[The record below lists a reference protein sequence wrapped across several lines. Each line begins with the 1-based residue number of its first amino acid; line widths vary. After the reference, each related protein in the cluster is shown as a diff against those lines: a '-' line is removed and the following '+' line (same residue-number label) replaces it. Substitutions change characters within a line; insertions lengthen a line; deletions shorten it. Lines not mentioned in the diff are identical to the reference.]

1 MDATLVNTVVT
12 VISIVVSLACA
23 CYSAYQARAAKNYKE
38 GVQRK
43 LNLFELTKYLE
54 RFHRE
59 MNDFIHASKGVDWNR
74 GRNVEKLQGKLST
87 LIQDSNLILPMIRES
102 GIEDN
107 IRQEILALKN
117 LLYGEFALLLADKKT
132 ILLHL
137 DSIDATLSK
146 YVNEQMDVSK

>member
-23 CYSAYQARAAKNYKE
+23 YYSAYQARAAKNYKE
-38 GVQRK
+38 EVQRK

-59 MNDFIHASKGVDWNR
+59 MNDFIHVSKGINWNK
-74 GRNVEKLQGKLST
+74 GRNVEELQRKLST
-87 LIQDSNLILPMIRES
+87 LIQDSNLILPKIKDSLIEDKI
-102 GIEDN
+102 GIEVF
-107 IRQEILALKN
+107 ALKD
-117 LLYGEFALLLADKKT
+117 LLYGECALLIADKKS

-137 DSIDATLSK
+137 DSIDAALSK
-146 YVNEQMDVSK
+146 YINEQMDVSK